1 MVVVDWWFDPGCH
14 VRLAPMAS
22 AACKLQVLAVRV
34 QRGGQREHLWSD
46 WSPAKLHPHVF
57 WVQESDSGSS
67 STRFGP
73 TEQQE
78 QAACGA
84 VVGPWKG
91 VHISVWGQWQTMW
104 NTGHT
109 HPNTRPQPRWRCGG
123 VSLMLKFRAWLSGAL
138 NGCPLHCLPAC

>member
-1 MVVVDWWFDPGCH
+1 MTLAATSDWPPWPA
-14 VRLAPMAS
+14 LP
-22 AACKLQVLAVRV
+22 ACSMPCQQGV

-46 WSPAKLHPHVF
+46 WSPPKLHPHVF
-57 WVQESDSGSS
+57 WVGESDSGSI

-91 VHISVWGQWQTMW
+91 VHISVWGKYWTPV
-104 NTGHT
+104 T
-109 HPNTRPQPRWRCGG
+109 H
-123 VSLMLKFRAWLSGAL
+123 
-138 NGCPLHCLPAC
+138 